1 MYAQKESLAID
12 GKAMYFRG
20 RCQALDLGLR
30 PSDVTELSP
39 ERRRD
44 ALWFIELRRGQH
56 RGRAA
61 LQRRVTDGRSWA
73 SAPVAPLGLE
83 AGAGGFANAA
93 LKGPLFH
100 DASGVR
106 KFSGRSKP
114 SATIFLMS
122 EV

>member
-44 ALWFIELRRGQH
+44 ALWFIEVRCG
-56 RGRAA
+56 
-61 LQRRVTDGRSWA
+61 QRRVTDGRSWA
-73 SAPVAPLGLE
+73 SASVASLGLE

-106 KFSGRSKP
+106 KFTGRSKP